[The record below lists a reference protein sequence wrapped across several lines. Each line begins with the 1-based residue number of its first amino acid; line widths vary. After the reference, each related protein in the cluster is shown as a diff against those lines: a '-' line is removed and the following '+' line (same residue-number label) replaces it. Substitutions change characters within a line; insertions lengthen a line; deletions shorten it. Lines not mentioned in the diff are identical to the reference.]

1 MLLLDTV
8 ALSELMKSRPNP
20 DVLAWFRRQD
30 PSAVF
35 LSVVT
40 LGEIERGIER
50 QRREDPAFARRL
62 EGWRDGVIDEF
73 GERVLPVTTDISLLW
88 GRLGGQRGHLNVDL
102 LIAATA
108 LTRDLTVV
116 TRNVRH
122 FDGTGAK
129 ILNPFVG

>member
-20 DVLAWFRRQD
+20 GVLTWLRRHD
-30 PSAVF
+30 PSVVF
-35 LSVVT
+35 VSAVT

-50 QRREDPAFARRL
+50 QRREDPAFAHRL
-62 EGWRDGVIDEF
+62 EGWRDDTIDEF
-73 GERVLPVTTDISLLW
+73 GERVLPVTTEIALLW

-108 LTRDLTVV
+108 LAHDLTVV

-129 ILNPFVG
+129 ILNPFEG